1 MRTHDALTR
10 AEFERELDVTL
21 AGSFPASDPPPWTFG
36 VSSTDFDER
45 DRLDDEERLIS
56 LAPVLARMET
66 QADVKRAPKSAP
78 ISDEQFDLGQVL
90 DFRPDLGIIRLHEQR
105 VVILSAAAMGML
117 RKELTDTVGAE
128 ITRRVILR
136 FGYADGYHDAVSL
149 RDRSLW
155 TDPID
160 GLRAGITLHRLEGI
174 VRAEIISVAYDA
186 ASGRFEEELAF
197 HDSYVAE
204 QHVYHY
210 GRADG
215 PMCWSLAGYVSGYAS
230 ACLGREIY
238 FRETA
243 CTAQGAARCTLIGR
257 DASSWGDDLE
267 SLRSDYQGAT
277 LERELE
283 HVREAVHRERQA
295 LERRERQVAKR
306 ERELNLLRDR
316 VARFAAAKHFVTR
329 SAAMGDVL
337 DLAAQVAPIDTTV
350 LVYGE
355 SGTGK
360 EFIVR
365 LIHEQS
371 PRASHPFV
379 SVNCAALTET
389 LLESEL
395 FGHVRG
401 AFTGAV
407 RDKAGLFEVAGSGTL
422 FLDEIGEV
430 APTVQAKLLRA
441 LQEREIR
448 RVGAERNIKIHARV
462 IAATNRDLRAAVTA
476 GTFREDLYFR
486 LGAFVITVPPLR
498 DRRDDIPALAHAFVK
513 RSAARVRKEVT
524 SISPD
529 AMTALMSY
537 RWPGNVRELEHA
549 IERAVIVSAGSSI
562 KVRDLPPEVSQ
573 RTRPKQSDDSLDVK
587 AQERSLIERALD
599 RYRGNRKQAAE
610 ALNISTV
617 TLWRKMKEYGLA
629 PEPASEDPRYR
640 RGAGR
645 GRRGGAL

>member
-1 MRTHDALTR
+1 M
-10 AEFERELDVTL
+10 
-21 AGSFPASDPPPWTFG
+21 
-36 VSSTDFDER
+36 
-45 DRLDDEERLIS
+45 
-56 LAPVLARMET
+56 
-66 QADVKRAPKSAP
+66 KRAAKSEP
-78 ISDEQFDLGQVL
+78 ITNDHFDLGQVF

-105 VVILSAAAMGML
+105 VVILSAAAMGL
-117 RKELTDTVGAE
+117 IRKELTDTIGPEV
-128 ITRRVILR
+128 TRRLMLR

-149 RDRSLW
+149 RERSMW

-174 VRAEIISVAYDA
+174 VRAEIKAVAYDA
-186 ASGRFEEELAF
+186 ASGRFEEELVF
-197 HDSYVAE
+197 HDSYAAE

-210 GRADG
+210 GKADA
-215 PMCWSLAGYVSGYAS
+215 PVCWSLTGYVSGYAS
-230 ACLGREIY
+230 ACLGKEVY
-238 FRETA
+238 FRETTCA
-243 CTAQGAARCTLIGR
+243 AGGAAECRLIGR
-257 DASSWGDDLE
+257 DAAGWGSELE
-267 SLRSDYQGAT
+267 SFRADYQGAT
-277 LERELE
+277 LEREME
-283 HVREAVHRERQA
+283 RVRDVVHREVQA

-306 ERELNLLRDR
+306 ERELNLLRER
-316 VARFAAAKHFVTR
+316 VARFAASKRFVTR
-329 SAAMGDVL
+329 SAAMDDVL

-371 PRASHPFV
+371 PRAGQPFV

-407 RDKAGLFEVAGSGTL
+407 RDKAGLFEVAGGGTL

-448 RVGAERNIKIHARV
+448 RVGAERNIKIQARV
-462 IAATNRDLRAAVTA
+462 IAATNRDLKAAVAA

-498 DRRDDIPALAHAFVK
+498 DRREDIPALAHEFVRRAASRVK
-513 RSAARVRKEVT
+513 KDVSAIA
-524 SISPD
+524 PD
-529 AMTALMSY
+529 AMTALMTY

-562 KVRDLPPEVSQ
+562 KVRELPPEVSQ
-573 RTRPKQSDDSLDVK
+573 KTKPRSSDDSFDLK
-587 AQERSLIERALD
+587 AQEQALIERALD
-599 RYRGNRKQAAE
+599 RFHGNRKQAAA
-610 ALNISTV
+610 ALKISTV
-617 TLWRKMKEYGLA
+617 TLWRKMKDYGL
-629 PEPASEDPRYR
+629 DR
-640 RGAGR
+640 
-645 GRRGGAL
+645 